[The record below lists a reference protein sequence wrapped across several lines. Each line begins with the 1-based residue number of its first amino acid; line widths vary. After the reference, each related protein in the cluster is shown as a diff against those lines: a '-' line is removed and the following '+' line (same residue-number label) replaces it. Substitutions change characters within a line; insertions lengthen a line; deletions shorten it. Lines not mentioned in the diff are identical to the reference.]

1 MPKSEIQSYE
11 ETDLTNSTNKIKAME
26 DEIEKLKVRLI
37 ENKRLKDVS
46 WQEKLVDSEN
56 KRAQA
61 ELRLASYGLSTIE
74 DPKQPCL
81 VNVNQV
87 NFLQFLFSALFSHYV
102 IM

>member
-1 MPKSEIQSYE
+1 MPQSGIQSA
-11 ETDLTNSTNKIKAME
+11 DSNNSSNKINAME

-37 ENKRLKDVS
+37 ESKRLKDVS

-56 KRAQA
+56 KRTQA

-87 NFLQFLFSALFSHYV
+87 SFSFHSSSF
-102 IM
+102 